1 MSLRVV
7 GWQVSSPRHTYVA
20 RINRVIDHI
29 DGHLADP
36 LDLATLAGVAHFSA
50 WHFHRVFQA
59 MTGETLAD
67 CVRRRRLEVAAARLL
82 GLPPEPVLAIALD
95 VGFGSAPVF
104 TRAFS
109 AHFGATPTDWRRGA
123 FRGWAE
129 HHRVELS
136 KIHQADRKSQQAVMA
151 AFRHDERSWPQGH
164 VPQPGDSDMKV
175 ELKTLPAVRVAYMR
189 HVGPYGDSN
198 ITRLWQRF
206 AAWCGEQGLMQP
218 RRTMYGVSHD
228 NPDVTPPARCRYDAC
243 IEVDEGFRPA
253 GEIGVQTLP
262 GGRYAC
268 CEFIGPPTEIHTAWM
283 RLCEWLPD
291 SGWQAAD
298 GAPLEVYGPD
308 FVMDEKTGA
317 FSCMLC
323 MPVRPL

>member
-1 MSLRVV
+1 MT
-7 GWQVSSPRHTYVA
+7 GPRQTYVA

-29 DGHLADP
+29 DAHLGDP

-67 CVRRRRLEVAAARLL
+67 RVRRRRLEVAAARLL

-109 AHFGATPTDWRRGA
+109 AHFGSTPTQWRRGA

-129 HHRVELS
+129 RHRVALS
-136 KIHQADRKSQQAVMA
+136 KIHQADSKSHQAVLA
-151 AFRHDERSWPQGH
+151 AFRQDERSWPRGH
-164 VPQPGDSDMKV
+164 VPYPGDSDMKV
-175 ELKTLPAVRVAYMR
+175 ELKTVPPVRVAYMR
-189 HVGPYGDSN
+189 HVGPYGESN
-198 ITRLWQRF
+198 IPRLWQRF
-206 AAWCGEQGLMQP
+206 AAWCGEQGLMAP
-218 RRTMYGVSHD
+218 RRTMYGLSHD
-228 NPDVTPPARCRYDAC
+228 NPDVTPPEKCRYDAC
-243 IEVDEGFRPA
+243 VEVDEGFRPG
-253 GEIGVQTLP
+253 GEIGVQTIA
-262 GGRYAC
+262 GGRHAC
-268 CEFIGPPTEIHTAWM
+268 CEFSGPPAEIHQAWM

-298 GAPLEVYGPD
+298 GPPLEIYGRD
-308 FVMDEKTGA
+308 FVMDEATGA
-317 FSCMLC
+317 FSCTLC